1 MNLFFVIFPG
11 ICGLIGVIFTAIGV
25 GITRNRRRKE
35 QLCTMYTTGTVVDV
49 VRRVSHSS
57 GSSSVSW
64 HPVFSY
70 YAGGQQIVKESHF
83 GNSKPQFTVGQTVQ
97 VYYDPYDPER
107 YYVAERSAI
116 TWQRNLSSS
125 CWAGSLHGLG
135 SPAWRWLPVCLR

>member
-97 VYYDPYDPER
+97 VYYDPYDPEC
-107 YYVAERSAI
+107 YYVAEESIGKLLGRI
-116 TWQRNLSSS
+116 FTWVGIACLAVA
-125 CWAGSLHGLG
+125 AGVLAVGLII
-135 SPAWRWLPVCLR
+135 LR